1 MIKIKILN
9 PTKDR
14 NEPTFRPFFY
24 IKDML
29 KDYSIDITESDD
41 YDFLFVGM
49 TDFINKDISLT
60 ESVEQGLENLSK
72 ITGDYFLF
80 DGQDSTSLLGAYEVF
95 EQSDAIYLFKNQT
108 LNTRE
113 EYKIPYTVNKW
124 FFGED
129 DSGISYDI
137 PKNKWDRIKLS
148 GWNLGQLLQ
157 HYKDFQPV
165 NNNKNIDICAIYSA
179 EHGYSKEH
187 GIRNDLFYINHR
199 KGAWEIISKLKDR
212 YDIRSSKLPFE
223 EYINI
228 LYNSKIALSPFGM
241 GEVCFRDFECAQF
254 GTMIIKPDMSR
265 IRTIPNIYIDD
276 ETYIA
281 VNYDWSD
288 LEEKI
293 EKVLV
298 NFIDYSYI
306 IENFR
311 NKFKS
316 EYTLDKLC
324 LHWHNIFKN
333 LEGVEEDK

>member
-29 KDYSIDITESDD
+29 RDYSIDITDSDD

-49 TDFINKDISLT
+49 TDFINKNKSLK
-60 ESVEQGLENLSK
+60 ESVEWGLENLSK

-80 DGQDSTSLLGAYEVF
+80 DGQDSTSLFGAYEVF
-95 EQSDAIYLFKNQT
+95 EQSNAMYLFKNQT
-108 LNTRE
+108 FNTRE
-113 EYKIPYTVNKW
+113 EYKVPYVVNKW

-129 DSGISYDI
+129 DLGISYDI
-137 PKNKWDRIKLS
+137 PKNKWDKIKLT

-157 HYKDFQPV
+157 HYKNFQPI
-165 NNNKNIDICAIYSA
+165 NNSKNIDVCAIYSA
-179 EHGYSKEH
+179 EHGYSEEH
-187 GIRNDLFYINHR
+187 GNRNDLFYIEHR
-199 KGAWEIISKLKDR
+199 KNAWKIASKLENK
-212 YDIRSSKLPFE
+212 YDIRNSKLPFE
-223 EYINI
+223 EYINV
-228 LYNSKIALSPFGM
+228 LHNSKIALSPFGM
-241 GEVCFRDFECAQF
+241 GEVCFRDFECIQF
-254 GTMIIKPDMSR
+254 GTMIIKPNMDK

-293 EKVLV
+293 EKVLG
-298 NFIDYSYI
+298 NFTEYSYI

-316 EYTLDKLC
+316 EYALDKLC
-324 LHWHNIFKN
+324 LHWYNIFRN
-333 LEGVEEDK
+333 LNEVKEEN

>member
-1 MIKIKILN
+1 MIKVKILN
-9 PTKDR
+9 PQLGR

-29 KDYSIDITESDD
+29 RDYSIDITESDD

-49 TDFINKDISLT
+49 ADFINKNTSLT

-80 DGQDSTSLLGAYEVF
+80 DGQDSTSLFGAYEVF

-108 LNTRE
+108 LNTRH
-113 EYKIPYTVNKW
+113 EYKTPYIVSKW
-124 FFGED
+124 FFGEND
-129 DSGISYDI
+129 LGVSYDI
-137 PKNKWDRIKLS
+137 PKKNWDRIKLS

-157 HYKDFQPV
+157 YYKNFQPV

-179 EHGYSKEH
+179 EHGHSEEH

-199 KGAWEIISKLKDR
+199 KGAWETISKLKGR

-254 GTMIIKPDMSR
+254 GTMIIKPNMSKV
-265 IRTIPNIYIDD
+265 RTIPNVYVDG

-293 EKVLV
+293 EKVLG
-298 NFIDYSYI
+298 NFTEYSYI
-306 IENFR
+306 IDNFR
-311 NKFKS
+311 NKLKD

-324 LHWHNIFKN
+324 LHWYNIFKN
-333 LEGVEEDK
+333 LNEIEEEN